1 MGVLKGKEK
10 VQHVICDDDDDDA
23 EIHNTTRLRE
33 GRTKIGHTINGSRE
47 MMYRNIRSGSLKN
60 LQYCDA

>member
-10 VQHVICDDDDDDA
+10 VQHVICDDDDDA
-23 EIHNTTRLRE
+23 EVHNTMRLRE